1 MPYSRTV
8 RCSAPWKELTSVRT
22 VGPYRSFGGK
32 TQRSTTQNRIPRGTA
47 LADWTELSCSLRTIS
62 ERAAQQHHH
71 GLPGPCSQA
80 PCSVILA
87 ESVLFY
93 YHNVNPTEIY
103 SRLHGRPASRQP
115 AGRPDCS
122 TDWTLRAV
130 FVHNRWTLRGSEPGF
145 GFLSEFWV

>member
-1 MPYSRTV
+1 MLP
-8 RCSAPWKELTSVRT
+8 
-22 VGPYRSFGGK
+22 
-32 TQRSTTQNRIPRGTA
+32 
-47 LADWTELSCSLRTIS
+47 
-62 ERAAQQHHH
+62 AAV
-71 GLPGPCSQA
+71 GLPVCLDSA
-80 PCSVILA
+80 ILSYQTPKPAAVAA
-87 ESVLFY
+87 ELLNLVLLY

>member
-1 MPYSRTV
+1 MQLAEFR
-8 RCSAPWKELTSVRT
+8 R
-22 VGPYRSFGGK
+22 
-32 TQRSTTQNRIPRGTA
+32 TA

-71 GLPGPCSQA
+71 GLPGASSQA

-103 SRLHGRPASRQP
+103 SRLHVRPASRQP
-115 AGRPDCS
+115 AGRPDS
-122 TDWTLRAV
+122 ATDWTLRAV
-130 FVHNRWTLRGSEPGF
+130 LVHNRWTLRSSEPGF
-145 GFLSEFWV
+145 GFLGEFWV